1 MELSV
6 KDRLYLPSFLP
17 ARGNFKDFN
26 LKKEILRK
34 IAIPDEERKAI
45 GLHENAEDKRIE
57 WDVEKEKPLAVE
69 FSGRTDRMTYGRQ
82 NVMCAMMSDAMPR
95 LLPPNRLTAATN
107 RSIMETPVTIS
118 GLTMGKLVMFIMTFF
133 GIRFMRLMP
142 TAAMVP
148 STVEANAETTA
159 MINVLSSA
167 SRI

>member
-1 MELSV
+1 MVRWVGSRNSPNVLNQEA
-6 KDRLYLPSFLP
+6 KLPQP
-17 ARGNFKDFN
+17 
-26 LKKEILRK
+26 LK
-34 IAIPDEERKAI
+34 
-45 GLHENAEDKRIE
+45 N
-57 WDVEKEKPLAVE
+57 
-69 FSGRTDRMTYGRQ
+69 
-82 NVMCAMMSDAMPR
+82 
-95 LLPPNRLTAATN
+95 ATN
-107 RSIMETPVTIS
+107 SRHMETPVTIS

>member
-1 MELSV
+1 
-6 KDRLYLPSFLP
+6 
-17 ARGNFKDFN
+17 
-26 LKKEILRK
+26 
-34 IAIPDEERKAI
+34 
-45 GLHENAEDKRIE
+45 
-57 WDVEKEKPLAVE
+57 
-69 FSGRTDRMTYGRQ
+69 MTYGRQ
-82 NVMCAMMSDAMPR
+82 NVMCAIMSDAMPR